1 MLAKSEVVE
10 ESQQNHRGM
19 VTCMTVKEIKEK
31 LAEMPDEAEVIVIDS
46 LLCGNEI
53 IAIKHRESTIHKDGV
68 VQICTYD

>member
-1 MLAKSEVVE
+1 
-10 ESQQNHRGM
+10 
-19 VTCMTVKEIKEK
+19 MTVKELKEK

-46 LLCGNEI
+46 FLCGNQI